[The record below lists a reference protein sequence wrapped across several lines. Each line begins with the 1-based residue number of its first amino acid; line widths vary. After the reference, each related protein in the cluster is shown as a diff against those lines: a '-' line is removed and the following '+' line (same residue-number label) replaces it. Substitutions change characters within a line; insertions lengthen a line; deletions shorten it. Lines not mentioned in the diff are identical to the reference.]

1 MKRSNTTHNST
12 NRILALGVALTI
24 GVWLVILFTGQQTE
38 EHPTTAQAP
47 PAPPEGNEEAK
58 VIGGGDAAAEF
69 RERHNRALS
78 PEARED
84 HRRKLWEQ
92 NFPWQPTYDS
102 ANTVTAE
109 MISASPRSRWATD
122 THFYLKKFFDNE
134 LRFSPQFE
142 QLCRIM
148 EEYDRTENP
157 VALARAFDTLR
168 EYHRILREENLEEL
182 VRNSDGTPVRR
193 RVRGELIT
201 LSDGSRG
208 WEINDEWETFTHRED
223 AESMKS
229 CLASAIAGE
238 RHWPHQEMMSYD
250 ESIEVVERLISE
262 IHGWEDV
269 NGWLVMASGAHR
281 GRKTLKVGDPLL
293 TPYAGYQAG
302 FDAWNDER
310 NRQISEGMAK
320 KRRKNR
326 PAGILADGTLVNA
339 SGEPIQAGA
348 GSFGSFV
355 NFGENFSLQEMDD
368 GSVRLSPEAM
378 AVLDA
383 EFGKQERPLRPA
395 VLGNPPPTDEE
406 WRLQE
411 ALRQQDEEGARHQQ
425 RHLEE
430 LCRQRQQ
437 E

>member
-1 MKRSNTTHNST
+1 MKRTNTTHNST

-47 PAPPEGNEEAK
+47 AATPEGNEEAK
-58 VIGGGDAAAEF
+58 VIGGLDAASEF

-84 HRRKLWEQ
+84 NRRKLWEQ
-92 NFPWQPTYDS
+92 NFPFQPTFDP
-102 ANTVTAE
+102 AVTVTAN
-109 MISASPRSRWATD
+109 MISDDPEDLKATNN
-122 THFYLKKFFDNE
+122 HFYLSAFFESE

-142 QLCRIM
+142 QLYRIM
-148 EEYDRTENP
+148 EEYDRTENAT
-157 VALARAFDTLR
+157 ALAWAFENLR
-168 EYHRILREENLEEL
+168 EHHKARRENPDEVMLR
-182 VRNSDGTPVRR
+182 SDGTPVMRR
-193 RVRGELIT
+193 TDNGERVPCTWGYY
-201 LSDGSRG
+201 
-208 WEINDEWETFTHRED
+208 
-223 AESMKS
+223 AESFKETIRTEVDGRS
-229 CLASAIAGE
+229 Q
-238 RHWPHQEMMSYD
+238 WPHKEPMPEGQAD
-250 ESIEVVERLISE
+250 AVVERLINE
-262 IHGWEDV
+262 IPG
-269 NGWLVMASGAHR
+269 MADLDGYLAVSPIDTR
-281 GRKTLKVGDPLL
+281 KPLPRKTLKVGDPLL
-293 TPYAGYQAG
+293 VPYTGYQAG

-378 AVLDA
+378 AALD
-383 EFGKQERPLRPA
+383 E
-395 VLGNPPPTDEE
+395 NPPEETEAVDE
-406 WRLQE
+406 
-411 ALRQQDEEGARHQQ
+411 
-425 RHLEE
+425 
-430 LCRQRQQ
+430 
-437 E
+437 